1 MIRVAVFG
9 ALGRM
14 GREVMSAVD
23 ADDELE
29 LAAAVDREVPPGGEE
44 MEAGTTTVTVFP
56 SSDDLEPSE
65 IDVAVDFTV
74 AAAAVQNMRWAL
86 EHGVHVVVGTTGIP
100 ADELEALAAM
110 AKDSEANALIAPNF
124 TLGAVTMMR
133 LSEIASK
140 VFSEC
145 EIVEMHHRGKV
156 DAPSGTALETA
167 RRIESAMSAPDE
179 TDATQRELP
188 GARGVKAGPVRIH
201 SVRLDGYVASQKVV
215 FGSPGETLTISHDTT
230 DRACFMPGVVMAIKA
245 INDMPGLTIG
255 LEKVLGI

>member
-29 LAAAVDREVPPGGEE
+29 LAAAVDREAAPGGEE
-44 MEAGTTTVTVFP
+44 MEVGASTVTVFP
-56 SSDDLEPSE
+56 SIDELDPST

-74 AAAAVQNMRWAL
+74 AGAAVLNIEWAL
-86 EHGVHVVVGTTGIP
+86 ANGVHVVVGTTGIS
-100 ADELEALAAM
+100 AEELEKLGSM
-110 AKDSEANALIAPNF
+110 AGSSEANALIAPNF

-133 LSEIASK
+133 LSEIASN

-156 DAPSGTALETA
+156 DAPSGTAMETA
-167 RRIESAMSAPDE
+167 RRIEGAMSAPDE
-179 TDATQRELP
+179 TDATLREAP
-188 GARGVKAGPVRIH
+188 GARGAKAGPVRIH
-201 SVRLDGYVASQKVV
+201 SIRLDGFVASQKVI

-230 DRACFMPGVVMAIKA
+230 DRACFMPGVIMAVKA
-245 INDMPGLTIG
+245 IGDMPGLTIG